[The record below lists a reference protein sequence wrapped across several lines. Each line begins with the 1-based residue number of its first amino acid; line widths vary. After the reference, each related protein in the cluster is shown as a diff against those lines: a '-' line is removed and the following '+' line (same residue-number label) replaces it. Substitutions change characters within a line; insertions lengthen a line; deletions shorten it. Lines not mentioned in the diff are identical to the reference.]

1 MSIRF
6 DRANSQIQKNI
17 AYIIQNKLN
26 DPRISPML
34 YVSEAS
40 VTPDFKY
47 CKVKVALDSE
57 DQSALDETIKVL
69 QKSEGFIKKELARL
83 IKMPS
88 IPKLI
93 FEIDKG
99 TQATLRINEILS
111 SLEIPEDDGEDD
123 E

>member
-57 DQSALDETIKVL
+57 DKSALYGTIQHL
-69 QKSEGFIKKELARL
+69 QK
-83 IKMPS
+83 
-88 IPKLI
+88 
-93 FEIDKG
+93 
-99 TQATLRINEILS
+99 
-111 SLEIPEDDGEDD
+111 
-123 E
+123 